1 MFDQPASTVT
11 VGGALRCARRM
22 AASMGARLAT
32 PGRRGAYQFAVGQGG
47 LATFSGGIGWRR
59 GFGEALTAQ
68 LGFLGGSPFGIAATP
83 AATNSLSLKAGYDAD
98 LGSGPDLSP
107 GRAGT
112 LIAGGEAQVL
122 RASRDRLC

>member
-22 AASMGARLAT
+22 AASMGAHFAT
-32 PGRRGAYQFAVGQGG
+32 LGRRGAYQFAVGQGG

-83 AATNSLSLKAGYDAD
+83 AATNSLSLEAQA
-98 LGSGPDLSP
+98 P
-107 GRAGT
+107 RAGQDGP
-112 LIAGGEAQVL
+112 LL
-122 RASRDRLC
+122 RPAVC